1 MWKVPVAS
9 VDVSGNEENLVV
21 EAIRSSWISSNG
33 AFIERFEREFGEM
46 CKSKYTLS
54 CSNGTV
60 ALHLAVMGLGIRP
73 GDEVI
78 VPSMTYIATANAVAY
93 CGATPVFVD
102 VDPNTWCMDPEA
114 LEAAITPKTRGII
127 AVHLLGHPA
136 DMDRI
141 NEIAAIHG
149 VWVIEDAAEAPF
161 ADYKGRPVGGLA
173 DAATFSFFGNK
184 IFTSGEGGAVTF
196 NGDQLNV
203 RLKALRGQGMD
214 PNRRYYFPII
224 GYNYRLT
231 NIACALLCAQLERR
245 DDILT
250 RRKNIFNQYTE
261 QLSSIPGIGIQP
273 VASWATLSPWMYS
286 ILIEPDAFGYSRD
299 ELIARLAEQGID
311 SRPFFV
317 PIHKLPPYRDCPVV
331 GTMQHT
337 NMLGQNGLMLPTY
350 NHLSSDDIDLVSSTI
365 RKMCRSRVSRAA

>member
-9 VDVSGNEENLVV
+9 VDVSGKEEDFVV
-21 EAIRSSWISSNG
+21 EAVRSSWISSSG
-33 AFIERFEREFGEM
+33 AFVDRFEQEFAEM
-46 CKSKYTLS
+46 CNTNYALS

-102 VDPNTWCMDPEA
+102 VDPDTWCMDPEA
-114 LEAAITPKTRGII
+114 IEAAITSKTRGII

-141 NEIAAIHG
+141 NEIAAING
-149 VWVIEDAAEAPF
+149 IWVIEDAAEAPF
-161 ADYKGRPVGGLA
+161 AEYKQRSVGGLA

-214 PNRRYYFPII
+214 PKRRYYFPII

-245 DDILT
+245 DAILS
-250 RRKNIFNQYTE
+250 RRNEIFSQYNE
-261 QLSSIPGIGIQP
+261 QLSSVPGVHLQP
-273 VASWATLSPWMYS
+273 IAEWATISPWMYS
-286 ILIEPDAFGYSRD
+286 VVIDPDSFGYTRD
-299 ELIARLAEQGID
+299 ELIAYLAEAGID

-317 PIHKLPPYRDCPVV
+317 PIHELPPYRDCPTI
-331 GTMQHT
+331 GNMAHT
-337 NMLGQNGLMLPTY
+337 STLGRDGLMLPTY
-350 NHLSSDDIDLVSSTI
+350 NHLTCEEIDFVTATI
-365 RKMCRSRVSRAA
+365 RQMRQQRYRHAA